1 MLRTFYRSFVNMN
14 SQLKISHMRI
24 PYRKSD
30 DTFDIIDISQKDPL
44 LLFKTWFEEAVQ
56 CGHVYEPNAMALAT
70 CSKECIPSVRF
81 VLLKELDENG
91 FHFFTNYESRKA
103 QELDSNPN
111 ASLLFY
117 WNFSNVR
124 CVEEYFKSRSKASQI
139 SATVSQQSQVVPNRE
154 FLDKKYTEL
163 ENEYADKDKLPKPS
177 NWGGYIL
184 FPKSI
189 EFWQG
194 QTNRLHDRIRFR
206 RSDQLQIKVI
216 MVGYV
221 ND

>member
-1 MLRTFYRSFVNMN
+1 
-14 SQLKISHMRI
+14 
-24 PYRKSD
+24 
-30 DTFDIIDISQKDPL
+30 
-44 LLFKTWFEEAVQ
+44 
-56 CGHVYEPNAMALAT
+56 MALAT

-117 WNFSNVR
+117 WEFLKR
-124 CVEEYFKSRSKASQI
+124 Q
-139 SATVSQQSQVVPNRE
+139 

-206 RSDQLQIKVI
+206 RSDQITDKSDNGWVCERLAP
-216 MVGYV
+216 
-221 ND
+221 